1 MGISAAMSNAIHQAK
16 QSADKANA
24 TQSAPKVVLSHVI
37 AGILFSILFTV
48 IFVRVFDQ
56 VSDAGHKI
64 LPFDF
69 ILLQWMYQHRAP
81 VPNAAAIFLAHSG
94 SPPVIVGI
102 ALGGALVGILWR
114 KVRGAAWT
122 LPIAVVGSGL
132 IIQGIKLLVQ
142 RPRPQAVPHGFQP
155 LLHETGFSFP
165 SGHSLIAMVVY
176 GLLGYFVLHL
186 FKNRAARLLVRV
198 VTVLVVFSI
207 GASRVYVGVHYP
219 TDVLAGWTAGVP
231 WLVACLGL
239 HEVLARRWP
248 STGEPVLTPQAD
260 KAGDQ
265 KSGESAV
272 KTLLK
277 G

>member
-1 MGISAAMSNAIHQAK
+1 MNVAHEAK
-16 QSADKANA
+16 HKVDQANA
-24 TQSAPKVVLSHVI
+24 TQSAPKIVLGHVA
-37 AGILFSILFTV
+37 AGIIFSVLFTV
-48 IFVRVFDQ
+48 IFVRLFDF

-64 LPFDF
+64 VPFDF
-69 ILLQWMYQHRAP
+69 LLLQWMYQHRAP
-81 VPNAAAIFLAHSG
+81 VPNAIAVFLAHSG

-102 ALGGALVGILWR
+102 ALAAALVGIVWR

-122 LPIAVVGSGL
+122 LPIAVLGAGI
-132 IIQGIKLLVQ
+132 IIQSIKMFVQ
-142 RPRPQAVPHGFQP
+142 RPRPQAVPHSFQP
-155 LLHETGFSFP
+155 LLHETGYSFP

-186 FKNRAARLLVRV
+186 FKNHLARFLVRV
-198 VTVLVVFSI
+198 VTVLVVFFI
-207 GASRVYVGVHYP
+207 GISRVYVGVHYP

-231 WLVACLGL
+231 WLIACLGL

-248 STGEPVLTPQAD
+248 SSGEPVLTPQPD
-260 KAGDQ
+260 RDGDPQ
-265 KSGESAV
+265 SGKSAA